1 LDENPNYNNSEKKYY
16 LKYKLEDPAV
26 TINEQEFGITNEEH
40 LGIINL
46 TTSTT
51 MVGSSN
57 ILLQEYANIS
67 HSIINNNNISYNNV
81 DCTTSTNELIDLRNF
96 ITGNPNN
103 VDPRTFEQLT
113 GNKLPFVENISAE
126 MIVHNP
132 KYKNIKVFP
141 SLFWFP
147 YKNYVGR
154 FRFFRIDS
162 VSEIPEFT
170 LEDVRLFV
178 SNFNTTNNYL
188 FYVSLKK
195 INDSIVTKPIYD
207 LAVMDF
213 NSGNMKFIESNN
225 DFSGNVITINSAN
238 QLVCNTIKTFDVKP
252 RENITFQGVI
262 QSNQEDLVSIK
273 VNPDGK
279 YIVIFQQD
287 TSLQL
292 NNYRNVVKSTNDGL
306 YKNLN
311 ILI

>member
-1 LDENPNYNNSEKKYY
+1 MKNVLNKTNIKNGLNNKIYY
-16 LKYKLEDPAV
+16 IILILILLILLIIIYFCFTMILSDYYTYKNNRIQNFTESFM
-26 TINEQEFGITNEEH
+26 N
-40 LGIINL
+40 
-46 TTSTT
+46 
-51 MVGSSN
+51 SSN
-57 ILLQEYANIS
+57 QNIDTTIANI
-67 HSIINNNNISYNNV
+67 IV
-81 DCTTSTNELIDLRNF
+81 
-96 ITGNPNN
+96 PNS
-103 VDPRTFEQLT
+103 LT